1 MSAHEAIGDH
11 RGRLEAADAL
21 LAMGGASVLWEAEAH
36 RARAESLAEL
46 GGKPEDVITAFEQ
59 AIGVARRQGARAFE
73 THASASLARY
83 TAR

>member
-1 MSAHEAIGDH
+1 MIGDH
-11 RGRLEAADAL
+11 RGRLEAADGL

-46 GGKPEDVITAFEQ
+46 GGKPEEVVAAFER
-59 AIGVARRQGARAFE
+59 AIAVARRQGALAFE
-73 THASASLARY
+73 RRADESLAQY